1 LAHKQKSTVQFNGAW
16 RNETVLKKLAQGI
29 NSVLEWEKDHLKKT
43 FDELPEWEKEH
54 YKKTIGR
61 ELGLEESKQEE
72 QA

>member
-1 LAHKQKSTVQFNGAW
+1 M
-16 RNETVLKKLAQGI
+16 LKKLAQGI